1 MTAAAATNTAAATTN
16 TATATVQTANAAA
29 VLSKAVARAAE
40 RLNVSRA
47 LLAKVLGVSPA
58 TITRLHAGDYQLEQH
73 RKEWEFALLFVR
85 LFRSLDSIVGEEG
98 TARAWLNSDNKG
110 LNARPIEL
118 ISQTEGLVRVVH
130 YLDASR
136 GLS

>member
-1 MTAAAATNTAAATTN
+1 MPATTN
-16 TATATVQTANAAA
+16 ASAGTANAAA
-29 VLSKAVARAAE
+29 VLSTAVARAAE
-40 RLNVSRA
+40 RLNISRS
-47 LLAKVLGVSPA
+47 LLAKILGVSPA
-58 TITRLHAGDYQLEQH
+58 TITRLYAGNYQLEPQ
-73 RKEWEFALLFVR
+73 RKEWEFGLLFVR
-85 LFRSLDSIVGEEG
+85 LFRSLDSIVGEES
-98 TARAWLNSDNKG
+98 TARAWLNSDNKA

>member
-1 MTAAAATNTAAATTN
+1 MTASAATD
-16 TATATVQTANAAA
+16 TATAGEQTANAAV

-40 RLNVSRA
+40 RLGVSRA

-85 LFRSLDSIVGEEG
+85 LFRSLDSIVGEEK
-98 TARAWLNSDNKG
+98 TARAWLNSDNKA

-130 YLDASR
+130 YLDAAR
-136 GLS
+136 GLV

>member
-47 LLAKVLGVSPA
+47 LLAKVLGVSPS
-58 TITRLHAGDYQLEQH
+58 TITRRYAGDYQLVQH

>member
-1 MTAAAATNTAAATTN
+1 M
-16 TATATVQTANAAA
+16 TATASVTAQTANAAA

-40 RLNVSRA
+40 RLHISRG

-58 TITRLHAGDYQLEQH
+58 TITRLYAGDYQLEQH

-85 LFRSLDSIVGEEG
+85 LFRSLDSIVGDEG
-98 TARAWLNSDNKG
+98 TARKWLNSDNKA
-110 LNARPIEL
+110 LNGRPMEL
-118 ISQTEGLVRVVH
+118 ISHTEGLVRVVH

-136 GLS
+136 GLV